1 MWETS
6 NSPAAFLVAWCS
18 SNMEEYHIGNS
29 HPWKST
35 IFPPCL
41 WCAEKSAVRLGA
53 PMANALSLQALIIRY
68 KISSLIKPKNDV
80 PIVYFDV
87 CVLVNMG
94 GVIIITTKESKAF

>member
-1 MWETS
+1 
-6 NSPAAFLVAWCS
+6 
-18 SNMEEYHIGNS
+18 
-29 HPWKST
+29 
-35 IFPPCL
+35 
-41 WCAEKSAVRLGA
+41 
-53 PMANALSLQALIIRY
+53 MANAMSLQALIIRY